1 MTDRAAGG
9 GTTPPSQERN
19 AARQGGQ
26 STYLHDSRTLDWP
39 ESRSLYCR
47 VRRGSI
53 AMTRVSS
60 RAAATGLVLAVG
72 LGAAGCER
80 IQMLKA
86 NIAFKDANKLYAAQN
101 YGAAAEKYQEAI
113 DECRG
118 ENPDCTH
125 EAIDAAY
132 FFLANSYDNQW
143 RPARRGDPAN
153 DVLMDRAIENY
164 TKAAE
169 IEQDAIIKQRAMEY
183 LVQAYSPE
191 RLNDPAA
198 AEPVLRRMIEIDPTE
213 PTNYTYLSKIYEDNG
228 LYEEAEQLLVTARDQ
243 RPNDGGV
250 YVTLAAFYKR
260 QGDFDKAMEALHA
273 RAERETNNPEAFYT
287 IANYY
292 WDGAYND
299 FAATDAQKLERTLAG
314 LEAAD
319 QAMALNPTY
328 VDAIIFKGL
337 LLRVQA
343 RLEKDQGVVKQLLAE
358 ADELQ
363 QRAIDLSSQQGTAP
377 QIPTTTEG

>member
-1 MTDRAAGG
+1 
-9 GTTPPSQERN
+9 
-19 AARQGGQ
+19 
-26 STYLHDSRTLDWP
+26 
-39 ESRSLYCR
+39 
-47 VRRGSI
+47 
-53 AMTRVSS
+53 MTRVSS

-80 IQMLKA
+80 IQMLQA

-118 ENPDCTH
+118 ESPDCTH
-125 EAIDAAY
+125 EALDAAY
-132 FFLANSYDNQW
+132 FFLGNSYDNQW

-153 DVLMDRAIENY
+153 DALMDRAIQNY

-169 IEQDAIIKQRAMEY
+169 VEEDPIIKQRAMEY

-198 AEPVLRRMIEIDPTE
+198 AEPVLRRMIQIDPTE
-213 PTNYTYLSKIYEDNG
+213 PTNYTYLAKIYEDNG
-228 LYEEAEQLLVTARDQ
+228 LYEEAEQLLMTARDQ

-250 YVTLAAFYKR
+250 YVTLAAYYKR
-260 QGDFDKAMEALHA
+260 QGEFDKAMGALHA
-273 RAERETNNPEAFYT
+273 RAEREATNPEAFYT
-287 IANYY
+287 LANYY

-299 FAATDAQKLERTLAG
+299 FAATDAQKLERTMAG

-319 QAMALNPTY
+319 RALVLNPTY

-343 RLEKDQGVVKQLLAE
+343 RLEKDQGVVKELLAE
-358 ADELQ
+358 ADALQ
-363 QRAIDLSSQQGTAP
+363 QQAIDLSAQQGTAP